1 MSMVI
6 PEPLKRR
13 PRLLMALIAGLAM
26 GLLLP
31 YDWDLV
37 TRLLVTWNGVV
48 WFYLILIIWLISH
61 TSHAD
66 IRRIAEQ
73 EDKGAMAVLAVLCLG
88 SILSLVAIGF
98 ELASLEDVTRAARVL
113 HYALTAI
120 TIFGSWL
127 LVGMVF
133 TLHYAHSYYLSDK
146 KHRPLKFP
154 DDAVELSYWDFL
166 YFASTIAVAAQTSDV
181 AVMNTSTRKAVTA
194 QSSLSFIFNV
204 AFIGL
209 LINLAG
215 SMIGGN

>member
-1 MSMVI
+1 MRMVI
-6 PEPLKRR
+6 PESLRRR
-13 PRLLMALIAGLAM
+13 PRLLLALIAGLAM

-31 YDWDLV
+31 FDWDPV

-48 WFYLILIIWLISH
+48 WFYLILITWLISH

-66 IRRIAEQ
+66 IRTIAEQ
-73 EDKGAMAVLAVLCLG
+73 EDKGAMLILAVLSLG
-88 SILSLVAIGF
+88 SVLSLVAIGF
-98 ELASLEDVTRAARVL
+98 ELASLEDVRRADRVL

-120 TIFGSWL
+120 TIIGSWL

-133 TLHYAHSYYLSDK
+133 TMHYAHSYYLSDK

-154 DDAVELSYWDFL
+154 DDATELNYWDFL
-166 YFASTIAVAAQTSDV
+166 YFSSTIAVAAQTSDV

-194 QSSLSFIFNV
+194 QALLSFIFNV

-209 LINLAG
+209 LINVAG
-215 SMIGGN
+215 GMISGS